1 MLWGTTGTA
10 ATFAPPSATGVAIGA
25 ATMGFGGLVLLAL
38 AGRSSVSVL
47 RADRRTLLVALAG
60 AGAIAVYPLAFYSSM
75 AMSGVAIGT
84 VVSIGS
90 SPVFAALL
98 ERLIDHVGLDRRW
111 AIATGLS
118 AAGAAILVIGS
129 GEGSVGRSTGSV
141 VTGVVLG
148 FVAGATYAGYS
159 FAARRLIQEGHPSR
173 AVMGAMFGT
182 GSVLLVPVAVLTGGS
197 LLHTTSGIA
206 VVVYLAMVPMSL
218 AYVLFGTGL
227 RHVSATA
234 ATTLSL
240 VEPAVAALLSVLVV
254 GERLGTASWLGVG
267 LVGVGLVILVAR
279 RADDR

>member
-1 MLWGTTGTA
+1 
-10 ATFAPPSATGVAIGA
+10 
-25 ATMGFGGLVLLAL
+25 
-38 AGRSSVSVL
+38 
-47 RADRRTLLVALAG
+47 
-60 AGAIAVYPLAFYSSM
+60 
-75 AMSGVAIGT
+75 
-84 VVSIGS
+84 
-90 SPVFAALL
+90 
-98 ERLIDHVGLDRRW
+98 
-111 AIATGLS
+111 
-118 AAGAAILVIGS
+118 
-129 GEGSVGRSTGSV
+129 
-141 VTGVVLG
+141 
-148 FVAGATYAGYS
+148 
-159 FAARRLIQEGHPSR
+159 LIQAGHPSR

-182 GSVLLVPVAVLTGGS
+182 GSVLLVPVAVLTGDS

-206 VVVYLAMVPMSL
+206 VVVYLAVVPMSL